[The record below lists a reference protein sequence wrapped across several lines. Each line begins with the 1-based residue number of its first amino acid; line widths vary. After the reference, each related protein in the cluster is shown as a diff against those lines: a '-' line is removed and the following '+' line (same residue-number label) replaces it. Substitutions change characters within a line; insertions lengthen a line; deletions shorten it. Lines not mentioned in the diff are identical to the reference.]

1 MLFMVCPTCGEP
13 LGNKELPFIEGM
25 KSICDSMGVN
35 DDIISQGNLDKDENY
50 IKKKSELINELLKKP
65 CCRIRMM
72 TYIDLV
78 QLVKG

>member
-1 MLFMVCPTCGEP
+1 MLFMICPTCGEP
-13 LGNKELPFIEGM
+13 LGNKELEYISEM
-25 KSICDSMGVN
+25 KKVCDSMGVN

-50 IKKKSELINELLKKP
+50 IKKKSKIVNELLANP
-65 CCRIRMM
+65 CCKVRMM